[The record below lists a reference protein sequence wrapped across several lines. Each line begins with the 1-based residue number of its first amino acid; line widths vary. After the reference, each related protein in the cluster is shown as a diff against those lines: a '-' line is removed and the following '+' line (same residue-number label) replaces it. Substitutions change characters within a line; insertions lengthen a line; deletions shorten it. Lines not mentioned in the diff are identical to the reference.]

1 MPISLGC
8 IADDFTGATD
18 LANML
23 VKGGLKT
30 IQLLGTPSKNDV
42 VPSVDAV
49 IIALKTRTIPVE
61 DAIEQSLQAMNWL
74 KNAGAKQFFF
84 KYCSTFDSTDEGNI
98 GPVIDA
104 LMAGLET
111 QFTIACPAFPE
122 TERTIFKGHLFVG
135 DKLLSDSPMKDH
147 PLTPMTDSNLV
158 STLSRQTSQK
168 VGLVEYTNI
177 SRGPTEIRKAFNQL
191 QKGGV
196 AIAVTDVLNDE
207 HLYFL
212 GEAVKDF
219 KLITGGSGIA
229 LGLPSQLNS
238 HKNHKEETTVHKL
251 PEVLGKELILSGSCS
266 EMTLAQVNEFSKKY
280 CTLKLNPVEL
290 AESNSALDNAV
301 DWVIQAKGKEPI
313 LVYASAPPDAVK
325 EAQQKLG
332 RDLASS
338 TVENALAKIARAAV
352 QNGFRRIV
360 VAGGETAGA
369 VVSNLGIKGIM
380 IGEQIDPGVPTTVS
394 IGNPSIGLVLKSGNF
409 GSADFFE
416 KALKVMP

>member
-1 MPISLGC
+1 MPITLGC

-49 IIALKTRTIPVE
+49 IIALKTRTIPVG

-74 KNAGAKQFFF
+74 KTAGAKQFFF

-177 SRGPTEIRKAFNQL
+177 SGGPSEIRKAFNQL

>member
-1 MPISLGC
+1 MPITLGC

-30 IQLLGTPSKNDV
+30 IQLLGNPSKEDV

-61 DAIEQSLQAMNWL
+61 EAIEQSLQALNWL

-104 LMAGLET
+104 LMEALET

-168 VGLVEYTNI
+168 VGLVEYKDI
-177 SRGPTEIRKAFNQL
+177 LAGPSAIRKAFDQL
-191 QKGGV
+191 QKEDV

-229 LGLPSQLNS
+229 LGLPSQFKSRN
-238 HKNHKEETTVHKL
+238 NHQEETRAHSL
-251 PEVLGKELILSGSCS
+251 PKVLGKELVLSGSCS
-266 EMTLAQVNEFSKKY
+266 EMTLAQVDEFSKRY
-280 CTLKLNPVEL
+280 STLKLNPIEL
-290 AESNSALDNAV
+290 AENNSALANAV
-301 DWVIQAKGKEPI
+301 DWVIQAKGEEPI

-325 EAQQKLG
+325 QAQKKLG

-338 TVENALAKIARAAV
+338 TIENALAKIALAAV

-394 IGNPSIGLVLKSGNF
+394 IGDPSIGLVLKSGNF

-416 KALKVMP
+416 KAFKVMP

>member
-1 MPISLGC
+1 MPITLGC

-30 IQLLGTPSKNDV
+30 IQLLGNPSKEDV

-61 DAIEQSLQAMNWL
+61 EAIEQSLQALNWL

-104 LMAGLET
+104 LMEALET

-168 VGLVEYTNI
+168 VGLVEYKDI
-177 SRGPTEIRKAFNQL
+177 SAGPSAIRKAFDQL
-191 QKGGV
+191 QKEDV

-229 LGLPSQLNS
+229 LGLPSQFKSRN
-238 HKNHKEETTVHKL
+238 NHQEETRAHSL
-251 PEVLGKELILSGSCS
+251 PKVLGKELVLSGSCS
-266 EMTLAQVNEFSKKY
+266 EMTLAQVDEFSKRY
-280 CTLKLNPVEL
+280 STLKLNPIEL
-290 AESNSALDNAV
+290 AENNSALANAV
-301 DWVIQAKGKEPI
+301 DWVIQAKGEEPI

-325 EAQQKLG
+325 QAQKKLG

-338 TVENALAKIARAAV
+338 TVENALAKIALAAV

-394 IGNPSIGLVLKSGNF
+394 IADPSIGLVLKSGNF

-416 KALKVMP
+416 KAFKVMP

>member
-1 MPISLGC
+1 MPITLGC

-30 IQLLGTPSKNDV
+30 IQLLGNPSKEDV

-61 DAIEQSLQAMNWL
+61 EAIEQSLQALNWL

-104 LMAGLET
+104 LMEALET

-168 VGLVEYTNI
+168 VGLVEYKDI
-177 SRGPTEIRKAFNQL
+177 LAGPSAIRKAFDQL
-191 QKGGV
+191 QKEDV

-229 LGLPSQLNS
+229 LGLPSQFKSRN
-238 HKNHKEETTVHKL
+238 NHQEKTRAHSL
-251 PEVLGKELILSGSCS
+251 PKVLGKELVLSGSCS
-266 EMTLAQVNEFSKKY
+266 EMTLAQVDEFSKRY
-280 CTLKLNPVEL
+280 STLKLNPIEL
-290 AESNSALDNAV
+290 AENNSALANAV
-301 DWVIQAKGKEPI
+301 DWVIQAKGEEPI

-325 EAQQKLG
+325 QAQKKLG

-338 TVENALAKIARAAV
+338 TVENALAKIALAAV

-394 IGNPSIGLVLKSGNF
+394 IADPSIGLVLKSGNF

-416 KALKVMP
+416 KAFKVMP

>member
-1 MPISLGC
+1 MPITLGC

-74 KNAGAKQFFF
+74 KNAGAKRFFF

-168 VGLVEYTNI
+168 VGLVEYTDI
-177 SRGPTEIRKAFNQL
+177 SGGLSEIRKAFEQL
-191 QKGGV
+191 QKEHV

-229 LGLPSQLNS
+229 LGLPPQLKS

-325 EAQQKLG
+325 EVQQRLG
-332 RDLASS
+332 RGLASS
-338 TVENALAKIARAAV
+338 TVENALAKIACAAV

>member
-1 MPISLGC
+1 MPITLGC

-30 IQLLGTPSKNDV
+30 IQLLGNPSKEDV

-61 DAIEQSLQAMNWL
+61 EAIEQSLQALNWL

-104 LMAGLET
+104 LMEALET

-168 VGLVEYTNI
+168 VGLVEYKDI
-177 SRGPTEIRKAFNQL
+177 LAGPSAIRKAFDQL
-191 QKGGV
+191 QKEDV

-229 LGLPSQLNS
+229 LGLPSQFKSRN
-238 HKNHKEETTVHKL
+238 NHQEETRAHSL
-251 PEVLGKELILSGSCS
+251 PKVLGKELVLSGSCS
-266 EMTLAQVNEFSKKY
+266 EMTLAQVDEFSKRY
-280 CTLKLNPVEL
+280 STLKLDPIEL
-290 AESNSALDNAV
+290 AENNSALANAV
-301 DWVIQAKGKEPI
+301 DWVIQAKGEEPI

-325 EAQQKLG
+325 QAQKKLG

-338 TVENALAKIARAAV
+338 TVENALAKIALAAV

-394 IGNPSIGLVLKSGNF
+394 IADPSIGLVLKSGNF

-416 KALKVMP
+416 KAFKVMP

>member
-1 MPISLGC
+1 MPITLGC

-42 VPSVDAV
+42 VPLVDAV

-168 VGLVEYTNI
+168 VGLVEYTDI
-177 SRGPTEIRKAFNQL
+177 SGGPSKIRKAFEQL
-191 QKGGV
+191 QKEHV
-196 AIAVTDVLNDE
+196 AIAVTDVLNDG
-207 HLYFL
+207 HLYIL
-212 GEAVKDF
+212 GKAVKDF

-229 LGLPSQLNS
+229 LGLPSHLKS

-325 EAQQKLG
+325 EVQQRLG

-369 VVSNLGIKGIM
+369 VVSNLGI
-380 IGEQIDPGVPTTVS
+380 
-394 IGNPSIGLVLKSGNF
+394 
-409 GSADFFE
+409 
-416 KALKVMP
+416 

>member
-1 MPISLGC
+1 MPITLGC

-168 VGLVEYTNI
+168 VGLVEYTDI
-177 SRGPTEIRKAFNQL
+177 SGGPSEIRKAFEKL
-191 QKGGV
+191 QKEHV

-212 GEAVKDF
+212 GEAVKDL

-229 LGLPSQLNS
+229 LGLPPQLKS
-238 HKNHKEETTVHKL
+238 HKNHKEETTANKL
-251 PEVLGKELILSGSCS
+251 PAVFGKELILSGSCS

-325 EAQQKLG
+325 EVQQRLG

>member
-1 MPISLGC
+1 MPITLGC

-147 PLTPMTDSNLV
+147 PLTPMMDSNLV

-177 SRGPTEIRKAFNQL
+177 SGGPSEIRKAFNQL
-191 QKGGV
+191 QKEGV

-219 KLITGGSGIA
+219 RLITGGSGIA
-229 LGLPSQLNS
+229 LGLPSQLKS

-290 AESNSALDNAV
+290 AENNSALDNAV

-325 EAQQKLG
+325 EAQQRLG

-369 VVSNLGIKGIM
+369 VVSKLGIKGIM